1 MNYHEKSI
9 IENFSILL
17 DDWLNVYQQSRN
29 PEIIAK
35 IVHEIKNPISLIRS
49 TLQLIEV
56 QTPQVKENSH
66 WTSLYEELDYI
77 CLLLNDFNTLN
88 YSYNIQKTCVD
99 VPSILESVTKS
110 FYSSAHN
117 KNIKLYIN
125 KSENLPVI
133 TGDKTRLKEAFMNL
147 IKNAIEATDTN
158 GIVTIDIDYIDS
170 YLIITISDTGTGI
183 QKDRIDK
190 IFKPFV
196 TYKENGTGL
205 GLPIVKSIIE
215 QHSGNI
221 QVQTKESEGTSFIV
235 NLPIN
240 TEQALQVQ

>member
-9 IENFSILL
+9 IENFSVLL
-17 DDWLNVYQQSRN
+17 DDWLNIYQQTRK

-56 QTPQVKENSH
+56 QTPEVKSNTH
-66 WTSLYEELDYI
+66 WSSLYEELDYI

-88 YSYNIQKTCVD
+88 YSFNIQKTCVD
-99 VPSILESVTKS
+99 VSSLLDSVAKY
-110 FYSSAHN
+110 FYSSAYN
-117 KNIKLYIN
+117 KNINLYMT
-125 KSENLPVI
+125 KTKDLPVI
-133 TGDKTRLKEAFMNL
+133 SGDKTRLKEAFMNL
-147 IKNAIEATDTN
+147 IKNAIEATDEN
-158 GIVTIDIDYIDS
+158 GTVTVDVNYIDT
-170 YLIITISDTGTGI
+170 YLLITVSDTGSGI
-183 QKDRIDK
+183 RDDRVDE

-215 QHSGNI
+215 QHSGTI
-221 QVQTKESEGTSFIV
+221 EVETKEGEGTSFIV
-235 NLPIN
+235 SLPIN

>member
-9 IENFSILL
+9 IENFSVLL
-17 DDWLNVYQQSRN
+17 DDWLNIYQQTRK

-56 QTPQVKENSH
+56 QTPEVKENIH
-66 WTSLYEELDYI
+66 WSSLYEELDYI

-88 YSYNIQKTCVD
+88 YSFNIQKTCVD
-99 VPSILESVTKS
+99 VSTLLDSVAKY
-110 FYSSAHN
+110 FYSSAYS
-117 KNIKLYIN
+117 KNINFYMT
-125 KSENLPVI
+125 KSKDLPVI
-133 TGDKTRLKEAFMNL
+133 SGDKTRLKEAFMNL
-147 IKNAIEATDTN
+147 IKNAIEATDEN
-158 GIVTIDIDYIDS
+158 GTVTVDINYLDS
-170 YLIITISDTGTGI
+170 FLLITVSDTGSGI
-183 QKDRIDK
+183 REDRIDE

-215 QHSGNI
+215 QHCGTI
-221 QVQTKESEGTSFIV
+221 EVETKEGEGTSFIIS
-235 NLPIN
+235 LPIN